1 MSIWTIARGIGGR
14 RAAGGGPAAG
24 PAAHRTPPPLPST
37 PPPLPV
43 AVCITLATYLDRSNL
58 ALAAPVMTRELGLT
72 SSQYGLASGA
82 MFITYGLFMLPSAL
96 GFSTVGL
103 RPWFAAIMCAW
114 GVCTAAQAAATGFA
128 SLVTVRLLLGATE
141 AGCLPGCWCFL
152 ARFVPAADMP
162 YAYSWVILATVA
174 AQVVGAPLAAVFLG
188 PMNGVA
194 GLRGWH
200 WLFIVEGCAT
210 VLFGASLLF
219 FITESPATAAW
230 LSDDDRA
237 WLAAEHAADAAAGVA
252 PAEVGAEAGQGA
264 GPDAPKGGRDSPLHI
279 LKDALKVGCGWDTG

>member
-1 MSIWTIARGIGGR
+1 M
-14 RAAGGGPAAG
+14 
-24 PAAHRTPPPLPST
+24 
-37 PPPLPV
+37 
-43 AVCITLATYLDRSNL
+43 CITLATYLDRSNL